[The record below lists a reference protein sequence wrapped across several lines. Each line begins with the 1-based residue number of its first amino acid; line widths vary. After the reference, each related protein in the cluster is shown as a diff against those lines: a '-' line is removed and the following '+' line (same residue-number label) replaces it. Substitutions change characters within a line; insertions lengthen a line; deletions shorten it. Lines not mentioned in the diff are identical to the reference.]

1 MIAVKLTGPRHLEL
15 IEMEEP
21 RPDGQNVIIMVKTCG
36 ICGSDLH
43 YWESGLDM
51 CGNPGLIMGHEF
63 SGTVVDTGSRSDL
76 KPGDRVTALPLDP
89 CGTCAPCTDGQVN
102 LCARGMK
109 RSIPGNNSPGAFARY
124 LKLRPDMVRV
134 LPDTVSDLEAAMI
147 EPASVALHAINL
159 AVLETGDK
167 VLITGAGTIGLLSAA
182 WARIGG
188 ASYTAVCEINQKRR
202 EFARELPYVD
212 EVFDAGDPF
221 VVSSMK
227 KAVKGG
233 FDIAIDTSAND
244 AGINTA
250 ISALRTR
257 GRLVLAGISMK
268 PQSILTLL
276 LVVKELEMK
285 ASLGY
290 VPDEFDLALKSIA
303 DKILHVDTLINKTI
317 SLEEVQESFE
327 TLASGK
333 SSDVKAIIEIP

>member
-1 MIAVKLTGPRHLEL
+1 
-15 IEMEEP
+15 
-21 RPDGQNVIIMVKTCG
+21 
-36 ICGSDLH
+36 
-43 YWESGLDM
+43 
-51 CGNPGLIMGHEF
+51 
-63 SGTVVDTGSRSDL
+63 
-76 KPGDRVTALPLDP
+76 
-89 CGTCAPCTDGQVN
+89 
-102 LCARGMK
+102 
-109 RSIPGNNSPGAFARY
+109 
-124 LKLRPDMVRV
+124 
-134 LPDTVSDLEAAMI
+134 
-147 EPASVALHAINL
+147 
-159 AVLETGDK
+159 
-167 VLITGAGTIGLLSAA
+167 
-182 WARIGG
+182 
-188 ASYTAVCEINQKRR
+188 
-202 EFARELPYVD
+202 
-212 EVFDAGDPF
+212 
-221 VVSSMK
+221 MK